1 MADSRFFFISARPI
15 SLSELARCGG
25 AELQDGANPD
35 LLFSDVAP
43 LDSAGADHVSFLD
56 NRKYLET
63 FRNSSAGACIV
74 HPDMADLAPS
84 GMQLLISRSPYK
96 SYALVAQAFYQNPP
110 IEPGIAATATV
121 DDAAIISA
129 RVRIEAGAV
138 IGPRAEIGKG
148 CLIGANAVIGEAVT
162 IGEDSIVGA
171 NATLSHCL
179 VGAGVH
185 IYPGACIGQ
194 RGFGFAID
202 PAGHVKVPQLG
213 RVIIEDGVEVG
224 ANTTIDRGTGPDTVI
239 GAGSMIDNLVQIG
252 HNVRL
257 GKGCVIAAQV
267 GMSGSSELGDF
278 VIMGG
283 QGGIAGHLKIGSGV
297 QIAAQSGILKN
308 IKPGDKVM
316 GTPAKPLKQ
325 FFREVS
331 ILGRLAKKGKVS
343 EQDDG

>member
-1 MADSRFFFISARPI
+1 MADPRFFRLAEPI
-15 SLSELARCGG
+15 PLGVLARRCG
-25 AELQDGANPD
+25 AELGESVDPTQM
-35 LLFSDVAP
+35 FVDVAP
-43 LDSAGADHVSFLD
+43 LDLAGPDHVSFLD
-56 NRKYLET
+56 NRKYVES
-63 FRNSSAGACIV
+63 FKASSAGACVV
-74 HPDMADLAPS
+74 HPDMVDQAPA
-84 GMQLLISRSPYK
+84 GMRLLISNNPYRA
-96 SYALVAQAFYQNPP
+96 YALVAQAFYPRPP
-110 IEPGIAATATV
+110 AEPGIASTAVV
-121 DDAAIISA
+121 DDSAIIG
-129 RVRIEAGAV
+129 VGVTIEAGAV
-138 IGPRAEIGKG
+138 IGPRAEIGDR
-148 CLIGANAVIGEAVT
+148 CLIESNAVIGEAVT

-171 NATLSHCL
+171 NATLSHCM
-179 VGAGVH
+179 VGARVC

-213 RVIIEDGVEVG
+213 LVRIEDDVEIG

-267 GMSGSSELGDF
+267 GMSGSSVLGDM

-297 QIAAQSGILKN
+297 QIAAQSGILKD
-308 IKPGDKVM
+308 IESGAKVM

-325 FFREVS
+325 FFREVA
-331 ILGRLAKKGKVS
+331 ILGQMAKKRKNS
-343 EQDDG
+343 Q

>member
-1 MADSRFFFISARPI
+1 MADSRFFRPAGPI
-15 SLSELARCGG
+15 LLSELALRSG
-25 AELQDGANPD
+25 AELAEGANPD
-35 LLFSDVAP
+35 QMFADVAP
-43 LDSAGADHVSFLD
+43 LETAGPDHVSFLD
-56 NRKYLET
+56 NRKYIEA
-63 FRNSSAGACIV
+63 FKVSAAGACVV
-74 HPDMADLAPS
+74 HPDMVKQAPP
-84 GMQLLISRSPYK
+84 GMRLLISNYPYRA
-96 SYALVAQAFYQNPP
+96 YALVAQAFYPRPP
-110 IEPGIAATATV
+110 VQPAVAPTATV
-121 DDAAIISA
+121 DDSA
-129 RVRIEAGAV
+129 EIGVGVRIEAGAV

-148 CLIGANAVIGEAVT
+148 CLIGSNAVVGEAVT
-162 IGEDSIVGA
+162 VGEDSIVGA

-179 VGAGVH
+179 VGARVH

-213 RVIIEDGVEVG
+213 RVIIEDDVEVG
-224 ANTTIDRGTGPDTVI
+224 ANATIDRGTGPDTVI

-267 GMSGSSELGDF
+267 GMSGSSVLGDL

-297 QIAAQSGILKN
+297 QIAAQSGILKD
-308 IKPGDKVM
+308 IEPGEKVM

-325 FFREVS
+325 FFKEVA
-331 ILGRLAKKGKVS
+331 ILGRLAKKGKNS
-343 EQDDG
+343 GKNDK